1 MIQRTGIV
9 LFMLLTLYPLAAQD
23 SGRRGI
29 TTPNAPAAIGPY
41 SQAVTAGTMIF
52 VAGQLGL
59 DPLTGAFVEGGIEAQ
74 THRALE
80 NIKAILEADSSG
92 MKDVVSCTVYLKDL
106 EDFSKMNAVYARFF
120 PAPAP
125 ARATIQV
132 ARLPKDGLVEISCIA
147 VRQ

>member
-1 MIQRTGIV
+1 
-9 LFMLLTLYPLAAQD
+9 MLLTLHPLAAQD
-23 SGRRGI
+23 SDRRSI